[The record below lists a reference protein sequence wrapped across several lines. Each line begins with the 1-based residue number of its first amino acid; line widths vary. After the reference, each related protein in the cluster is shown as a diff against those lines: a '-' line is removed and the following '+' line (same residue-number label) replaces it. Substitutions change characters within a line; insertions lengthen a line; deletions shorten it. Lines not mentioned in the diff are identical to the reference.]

1 MVAAMS
7 ADPDLG
13 TFIRDQFRS
22 VWALELLLFLKS
34 NPAAWS
40 GEQLVTTLRASEAIV
55 ANSLAMLLAG
65 GLIVRGDDGRAS
77 YAPASAHLE
86 QLITETEA
94 LYARKPDAVRRLIVS
109 SSTGG
114 LSAFADAFRL
124 RRD

>member
-1 MVAAMS
+1 MVAAMA
-7 ADPDLG
+7 ADPDLA

-34 NPAAWS
+34 NPGAWS
-40 GEQLVTTLRASEAIV
+40 GEQLVTALRASEAII
-55 ANSLAMLLAG
+55 ANSVAILLAG
-65 GLIVRGDDGRAS
+65 GLIVRGEDGRAS
-77 YAPASAHLE
+77 YAPATADLE

-109 SSTGG
+109 SATGG

>member
-1 MVAAMS
+1 MA
-7 ADPDLG
+7 ADPDLA

-34 NPAAWS
+34 SPGAWS
-40 GEQLVTTLRASEAIV
+40 GEQLVATLRASEAIV
-55 ANSLAMLLAG
+55 ANSLTMLLAG
-65 GLIVRGDDGRAS
+65 GLIVRGEDGRAS
-77 YAPASAHLE
+77 YAPATKNLE

-94 LYARKPDAVRRLIVS
+94 LYAQKPDAVRRLIVS

-124 RRD
+124 RRDI

>member
-1 MVAAMS
+1 MA
-7 ADPDLG
+7 ADPNLD

-34 NPAAWS
+34 SPDAWS
-40 GEQLVTTLRASEAIV
+40 GEQLVTRLRASEAIV

-65 GLIVRGDDGRAS
+65 GLIVRDEDGRAR
-77 YAPASAHLE
+77 YAPATPDLE
-86 QLITETEA
+86 QLIVQAED
-94 LYARKPDAVRRLIVS
+94 LYALKPDAVRRLIVS